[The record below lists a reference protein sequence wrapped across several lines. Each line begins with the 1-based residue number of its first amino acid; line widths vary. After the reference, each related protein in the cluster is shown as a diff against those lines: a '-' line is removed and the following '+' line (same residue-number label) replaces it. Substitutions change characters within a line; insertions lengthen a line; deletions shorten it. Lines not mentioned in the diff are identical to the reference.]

1 MLAVTFRFTCKS
13 CGEIHEGVPTF
24 GADEPLL
31 VHLMPASKRAGH
43 VRLGSDDCVIDDE
56 RFLIRG
62 CLEIRVEGETDP
74 FVWGVWVDINREDF
88 GEWKNTFRTHKRSG
102 IGPFAAYLGNALPTY
117 PDTFNLHVVAH
128 LRDDG
133 VRPLIE
139 VLPCENPL
147 YEEQR
152 GGISRARLAEVYE
165 KVIHGE

>member
-62 CLEIRVEGETDP
+62 CLEITVEGETNP

-88 GEWKNTFRTHKRSG
+88 GEWTRVFRVKKRSD
-102 IGPFAAYLGNALPTY
+102 IGPFPAYLGNSLPTY

-133 VRPLIE
+133 TRPFIE
-139 VLPCENPL
+139 VAPSNHPL
-147 YEEQR
+147 YEDQR
-152 GGISRARLAEVYE
+152 AGISRSRLAEIYE
-165 KVIHGE
+165 GVLHGG